1 MEAPFRGLGS
11 HECELSLVR
20 RYQSFLLLCLETQG
34 GNVWMQVVQVV
45 QLVQLVQVASC
56 PPSFRASVASEK

>member
-45 QLVQLVQVASC
+45 QLVQVASC